1 MLKQRDQAV
10 NMAVQKKQEEQASQ
24 SFTPYWNFSMI
35 DDEEVLQAREKFMKS
50 LQTFLQKFSRY
61 PFGELSEFT
70 NSSNWDRPM
79 IVDDKEH
86 SIQFRLQGKYA
97 KGLLLLVEDLVLLVQ
112 VKTAGT
118 KCCCWVIE
126 GVVHPVALT
135 TAEQR
140 LARKNELKAKVY
152 NPQLDNDD
160 LKQIDADDLEEMDLK
175 WRGHFTRECRSPKD
189 NKRNVP
195 METQKGM
202 YQWRLLCLMHWFHSV
217 MVWEA
222 MTKAFRQKKN
232 QPTMPSWHSPPQA
245 LPVLIMR

>member
-1 MLKQRDQAV
+1 MLLAPYSSLRD
-10 NMAVQKKQEEQASQ
+10 KDLQESKDPQVYFLMTDYSL
-24 SFTPYWNFSMI
+24 W
-35 DDEEVLQAREKFMKS
+35 EVILIGDA
-50 LQTFLQKFSRY
+50 
-61 PFGELSEFT
+61 P
-70 NSSNWDRPM
+70 
-79 IVDDKEH
+79 
-86 SIQFRLQGKYA
+86 
-97 KGLLLLVEDLVLLVQ
+97 LL
-112 VKTAGT
+112 TR
-118 KCCCWVIE
+118 VIE